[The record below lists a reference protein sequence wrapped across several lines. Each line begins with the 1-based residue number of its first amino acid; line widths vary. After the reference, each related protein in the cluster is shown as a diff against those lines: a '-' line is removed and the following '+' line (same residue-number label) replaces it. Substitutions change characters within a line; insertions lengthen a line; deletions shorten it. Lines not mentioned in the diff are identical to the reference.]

1 MIRNLARHRPDF
13 DTASAPV
20 YRSKPCRSAAAMVS
34 LALIGLILAGCAQS
48 TVTDAPETE
57 RVSRST
63 QSLERTSK
71 HPSKYVFKH
80 AFKQAPAPASERSIA
95 LPEPELLV
103 HQAAPDCEFKSAVQT
118 DNDLALRIIKLDY
131 EQQCY
136 RQSESILR
144 ARMERLQDA
153 VSKAIQ
159 SLK

>member
-1 MIRNLARHRPDF
+1 MIRNVAGHRPNF
-13 DTASAPV
+13 DAASALV
-20 YRSKPCRSAAAMVS
+20 YRSKPCRSVAATVS
-34 LALIGLILAGCAQS
+34 LALIGLILAGCAEN
-48 TVTDAPETE
+48 TITNAPHTE

-63 QSLERTSK
+63 QSLEHTSK
-71 HPSKYVFKH
+71 HASRHIFKH
-80 AFKQAPAPASERSIA
+80 AFKQAPEPASQRSIA